1 MERKHAP
8 FYGIKG
14 KLISAVCMLLVA
26 VIMVVSSTYAWFT
39 LSTAPEVSG
48 ISTAIGANG
57 ALEIKLAGTEDG
69 GLRNIEYGNI
79 VDLSAEAYGLDN
91 IVLLPSKLGA
101 LNGDLFTGAF
111 LQYPTYGSDGR
122 VGTTFGET
130 QIGSFDGD
138 AFVDDQ
144 TATGVR
150 GVGSVSGLSPRQ
162 AAYRSASTTASTAMT
177 IAKNKATA
185 SLNANG
191 GNLANIVVKKALD
204 SAGTATYT
212 QEELGYLETIVTD
225 LTTNVLPQIKNAYEA
240 QLKALAASKALD
252 DVLPEGVTA
261 DTAYTTISAAIGDSV
276 TLDSVATND
285 AIVIDSYNI
294 PVTEDLL
301 TGIEAYIATA
311 ANVADAQ
318 TEIDTLQAGGSDTMS
333 WANFRAVLDYLMDYD
348 NVSVN
353 GMSPGEISNDKD
365 AFVNKVIADNM
376 KVTVTM
382 NSGAGV
388 YADIADQCGDYQASI
403 IIKGLTYGSITAEE
417 LGATMNTKAT
427 RGTNPYL
434 KAALAIAIA
443 AGEPEG
449 SATGGTMTEMYGF
462 ILDLIFRTN
471 AANSDLLLQTAP
483 QNRIYENS
491 SENDAIMGKGSTMT
505 FESVNLAEFS
515 NDQVKALMENIRIV
529 FFTPGENNKVIAYAK
544 LDISQAEITAE
555 GVTAPMYLYNTVYKY
570 DYTVTDEFDATTITT
585 VYAATATET
594 TTFYTDETLA
604 QVSNV
609 TGGTAGPATAVE
621 VLVTEQDDAVITA
634 LAQNVDVP
642 VSVLVYLDG
651 ESMENADVAATAG
664 SSVTGSMNIQF
675 SSSATLVPME
685 YGDLKEGAAAP
696 TEAPTPGN

>member
-1 MERKHAP
+1 MERKHTP
-8 FYGIKG
+8 LYGIKG

-57 ALEIKLAGTEDG
+57 ALEIKLNGENAGG
-69 GLRNIEYGNI
+69 KRNNEYGNI
-79 VDLSAEAYGLDN
+79 VDLSDTTYGLKN
-91 IVLLPSKLGA
+91 ITLLPSKLGA
-101 LNGDLFTGAF
+101 LNGDLFTGVF
-111 LQYPTYGSDGR
+111 LQYPTYGNDGR
-122 VGTTFGET
+122 VGTTFGDT
-130 QIGSFDGD
+130 QIGSFVNG
-138 AFVDDQ
+138 AFVDNPN
-144 TATGVR
+144 ATGVR

-162 AAYRSASTTASTAMT
+162 AAYRSASTAASTAMT

-191 GNLANIVVKKALD
+191 GNLANIVVKRALD
-204 SAGTATYT
+204 SAKKATYT

-225 LTTNVLPQIKNAYEA
+225 LTTNVLPQIKTAYES
-240 QLKALAASKALD
+240 QLKALAASKKLD
-252 DVLPEGVTA
+252 DVALPEGVTA
-261 DTAYTTISAAIGDSV
+261 DTAYTTISAAIGNSV
-276 TLDSVATND
+276 TLESVAEND
-285 AIVIDSYNI
+285 AIVIDTYNI
-294 PVTEDLL
+294 TVTGDLL
-301 TGIEAYIATA
+301 AGIEAYIATA
-311 ANVADAQ
+311 ANVAAAQ
-318 TEIDTLQAGGSDTMS
+318 TAIDNLQEGGSNEML
-333 WANFRAVLDYLMDYD
+333 WENFKTVFDYLMVYD

-353 GMSPGEISNDKD
+353 GMTPNEISANKD
-365 AFVNKVIADNM
+365 AFVNKVIEAQM

-403 IIKGLTYGSITAEE
+403 TIRNLQYGSITAPE
-417 LGATMNTKAT
+417 LGATMNTDTT
-427 RGTNPYL
+427 RDTNPYL

-449 SATGGTMTEMYGF
+449 SAAGGTMTEMYGF

-471 AANSDLLLQTAP
+471 AANSNLLLQTAP
-483 QNRIYENS
+483 QNRIYEDS

-515 NDQVKALMENIRIV
+515 NNQVKALMENIRIV
-529 FFTPGENNKVIAYAK
+529 FFTPGQNNTVIAYAK

-570 DYTVTDEFDATTITT
+570 DYSVTDEAGATTNTT
-585 VYAATATET
+585 VYAATATVTET
-594 TTFYTDETLA
+594 TTFYTDATLA

-609 TGGTAGPATAVE
+609 TGGTAGAATAVE
-621 VLVTEQDDAVITA
+621 VLVTEQKDAVITS
-634 LAQNVDVP
+634 LAQNIDVP

-675 SSSATLVPME
+675 SSSAQLKPME
-685 YGDLKEGAAAP
+685 YGDLKEGAAA
-696 TEAPTPGN
+696 TGNN

>member
-1 MERKHAP
+1 MERKHTP
-8 FYGIKG
+8 LYGIKG

-57 ALEIKLAGTEDG
+57 ALEIKLNGDNAGG
-69 GLRNIEYGNI
+69 KRNNEYGNI
-79 VDLSAEAYGLDN
+79 VDLSDTTYGLKN
-91 IVLLPSKLGA
+91 ITLLPSKLGA
-101 LNGDLFTGAF
+101 LNGNLFTGVF
-111 LQYPTYGSDGR
+111 LQYPTYGNDGR

-130 QIGSFDGD
+130 QIGSFVNG
-138 AFVDDQ
+138 AFVDNPN
-144 TATGVR
+144 ATGVR

-162 AAYRSASTTASTAMT
+162 AAYRSASTAASTAMT

-191 GNLANIVVKKALD
+191 GNLANIVVKKALG
-204 SAGTATYT
+204 SENEANYT

-225 LTTNVLPQIKNAYEA
+225 LSTNVLPQIKTAYES

-252 DVLPEGVTA
+252 ALDLPEGVKV
-261 DTAYTTISAAIGDSV
+261 DDVYSTIASAIGDTV
-276 TLDSVATND
+276 TLESVAEND
-285 AIVIDSYNI
+285 AIVIDTYNI

-301 TGIEAYIATA
+301 AGIEAYIATA
-311 ANVADAQ
+311 ANVAAAQ
-318 TEIDTLQAGGSDTMS
+318 TAIDNLQKTGGDNML
-333 WANFRAVLDYLMDYD
+333 WANFKTVFDYLMVYD

-353 GMSPGEISNDKD
+353 GMSPSDISSDKD
-365 AFVNKVIADNM
+365 GFVNKVIEAQM

-403 IIKGLTYGSITAEE
+403 TIKNLQYGSITAAE
-417 LGATMNTKAT
+417 LGATMNTDTT
-427 RGTNPYL
+427 RDTNPYL

-449 SATGGTMTEMYGF
+449 SVAGGTMTEMYGF

-471 AANSDLLLQTAP
+471 AANSDLLLQTTPA
-483 QNRIYENS
+483 NRIYKDSANA
-491 SENDAIMGKGSTMT
+491 DIMGKGSTMT
-505 FESVNLAEFS
+505 FASVNLAEFS
-515 NDQVKALMENIRIV
+515 NNQVKALMENIRIV
-529 FFTPGENNKVIAYAK
+529 FFTPGQNNTVIAYAK

-555 GVTAPMYLYNTVYKY
+555 GVTAPMYLYNG
-570 DYTVTDEFDATTITT
+570 EGLI
-585 VYAATATET
+585 
-594 TTFYTDETLA
+594 
-604 QVSNV
+604 
-609 TGGTAGPATAVE
+609 
-621 VLVTEQDDAVITA
+621 TEQDDAVITS

-651 ESMENADVAATAG
+651 ESIENGDVAATDA

-685 YGDLKEGAAAP
+685 YGDLREGAAA
-696 TEAPTPGN
+696 TGNN

>member
-1 MERKHAP
+1 MERKHTP

-57 ALEIKLAGTEDG
+57 ALEIKLAGEEDG
-69 GLRNIEYGNI
+69 DLRNTEYGNI
-79 VDLSAEAYGLDN
+79 VDLSSEDYGLDN

-101 LNGDLFTGAF
+101 LNGDLFEGAF

-130 QIGSFDGD
+130 QIGSFNGN
-138 AFVDDQ
+138 AFVDAPK
-144 TATGVR
+144 ATGVR
-150 GVGSVSGLSPRQ
+150 GLGSVSGLSPRQ

-177 IAKNKATA
+177 IAKNKAA
-185 SLNANG
+185 SSLNANG

-225 LTTNVLPQIKNAYEA
+225 LTTNVLPQIKKAYEA

-252 DVLPEGVTA
+252 DALPEGVAA
-261 DTAYTTISAAIGDSV
+261 DTAYTIISDAIGDSV
-276 TLDSVATND
+276 TLDLVATNE
-285 AIVIDSYNI
+285 AIEIEGYEIS
-294 PVTEDLL
+294 VTGDLL
-301 TGIEAYIATA
+301 AGIKAYIATA
-311 ANVADAQ
+311 ANVAAAQ
-318 TEIDTLQAGGSDTMS
+318 TAIDTLQAGASNTMS
-333 WANFRAVLDYLMDYD
+333 WDNFRAVLNYLMDYD

-353 GMSPGEISNDKD
+353 GMTPGAISADKD
-365 AFVNKVIADNM
+365 AFVNKVIAANM
-376 KVTVTM
+376 NVTVTM

-417 LGATMNTKAT
+417 LKAIMNTAT
-427 RGTNPYL
+427 TRDDPYL
-434 KAALAIAIA
+434 EAALAMAIA
-443 AGEPEG
+443 AGEPAG
-449 SATGGTMTEMYGF
+449 SVAGGAMTEMYGF

-483 QNRIYENS
+483 KNRIYEDSDN
-491 SENDAIMGKGSTMT
+491 EAIMGKGSTMT
-505 FESVNLAEFS
+505 FESVKLAEFS

-529 FFTPGENNKVIAYAK
+529 FFTPGEKNNKVIAYAK
-544 LDISQAEITAE
+544 LDISQADVTAE
-555 GVTAPMYLYNTVYKY
+555 GVTAPMYLYNG
-570 DYTVTDEFDATTITT
+570 E
-585 VYAATATET
+585 
-594 TTFYTDETLA
+594 
-604 QVSNV
+604 
-609 TGGTAGPATAVE
+609 G
-621 VLVTEQDDAVITA
+621 LVTEQDDAVITS

-651 ESMENADVAATAG
+651 ESMENKDVAATAG

-675 SSSATLVPME
+675 SSSATLVPMK
-685 YGDLKEGAAAP
+685 YGDLEEGTAASSETATDSAATGDS
-696 TEAPTPGN
+696 TEASSETETEAGN